1 MDILI
6 SESNAILILVIYYFA
21 FISVLILLKLF
32 SSLSR
37 EIIRKSYHFF
47 YGVSLALAIYLF
59 DNWYIILAFLIVFY
73 LIAFIYIKIE
83 NEYLSFKLIDFDR
96 RDTTFDDN
104 RELNKQLRYLFVM
117 QVFLIVVFMAIIDRP
132 EAAIFGTVVWA
143 VGDAF
148 AGLIGKYFGR
158 NRFNNFIFSK
168 KKSLQGSLAFLF
180 SGFFSLIIL
189 TLIMPDFLLDIYF
202 IFKIF
207 LITVVAT
214 IVEAISRD
222 GLDTI
227 TVPLVAAA
235 VFSILFRF

>member
-59 DNWYIILAFLIVFY
+59 DNWYIILAFLIGFY

-83 NEYLSFKLIDFDR
+83 NQYLSFKLIDFDR

>member
-59 DNWYIILAFLIVFY
+59 DNWYIILAFLIGFY

-83 NEYLSFKLIDFDR
+83 NQYLSFKLIDFDR

-214 IVEAISRD
+214 VVEAISRD

-235 VFSILFRF
+235 VFSILF

>member
-59 DNWYIILAFLIVFY
+59 DNWYIILAFLIGFY

-235 VFSILFRF
+235 VFSILF